1 MTQIT
6 IALAKGR
13 LLNPTIKLFE
23 SLGYDLRPARDSRK
37 LVIDDAAHR
46 ARFLIAKPMDVPTY
60 VEYGAA
66 DVGVV
71 GQDALFESGVNVYE
85 PLVLGY
91 GACRLIVAGKPEL
104 RGSASRGT
112 VGANQNA
119 ISPADGALDAE
130 WRLLAGLRVATKYP
144 RSAQKHFSARG
155 LSVEI
160 IALYGSIELAP
171 MVGLADLIVDVVDTG
186 RTLRENGLVELD
198 EIFKSQAAFIVN
210 RAAHTLRVD
219 EIRGLIEEI
228 DGTRT
233 NADERG

>member
-1 MTQIT
+1 MKLT

-13 LLNPTIKLFE
+13 LLKPTIKLFE

-37 LVIDDAAHR
+37 LVIDDAANN
-46 ARFLIAKPMDVPTY
+46 AWFLIAKPMDVPTY

-104 RGSASRGT
+104 RD
-112 VGANQNA
+112 GANQNA
-119 ISPADGALDAE
+119 ISPRDVAPDAE
-130 WRLLAGLRVATKYP
+130 WRLRAGLRVATKYP

-219 EIRGLIEEI
+219 EIRGLIEKI
-228 DGTRT
+228 NGTQR

>member
-1 MTQIT
+1 MKLT

-13 LLNPTIKLFE
+13 LLSPSIKLFE
-23 SLGYDLRPARDSRK
+23 SLGYDLRETRDSRK

-46 ARFLIAKPMDVPTY
+46 ARFLIAKPMDVPIY

-71 GQDALFESGVNVYE
+71 GQDALFESGVDVYE
-85 PLVLGY
+85 PLVLEYGY
-91 GACRLIVAGKPEL
+91 CRLIVAGKPEFL
-104 RGSASRGT
+104 AASSRGT
-112 VGANQNA
+112 TAFSVGNSSRAVA
-119 ISPADGALDAE
+119 SDAE

-219 EIRGLIEEI
+219 EIRALIEKI

-233 NADERG
+233 W